1 MDARKLLLAA
11 ATLAF
16 FSSFNSTPASTQT
29 VSLNAV
35 LLGANECDGIA
46 PTAGPKCR
54 KGDTDGFGL
63 AGITFP
69 APGMLCVTLQVD
81 NLANPPSSLAHIH
94 LGQATFNGAILVTLP
109 PPVNPGFGNP
119 GVSAGCIAVAA
130 ATIGAIRANPGN
142 YYINVHNSTFPAGAI
157 RGQLF

>member
-16 FSSFNSTPASTQT
+16 FPSFNSAPASAQS

-35 LLGANECDGIA
+35 LLGGNECDGIA
-46 PTAGPKCR
+46 PPAGPKCR
-54 KGDTDGFGL
+54 KGDSNGFGL

-81 NLANPPSSLAHIH
+81 NLAGASAAHIH
-94 LGQATFNGAILVTLP
+94 LGQATFNGAIQVTLP
-109 PPVNPGFGNP
+109 APSAPLAGNP

-130 ATIGAIRANPGN
+130 ALIAAIRANPGN
-142 YYINVHNSTFPAGAI
+142 YYINVHNATFPDGAV